1 MGLTSTQGFKF
12 KLVANNV
19 ILDLFADEE
28 MLVSNNVTGL
38 FDLGSLPSDFTRTI
52 TLPGTKKNNHFFEFV
67 YDISVEDPYTFATNQ
82 KVPCYLDFDGIYLSS
97 GYLQL
102 NSVNVYQNKFIDS
115 YEVTV
120 FGGLSSFGRDLKTQF
135 LTDLTSSLA
144 QYNHTSSL
152 ANISSSWGG
161 NLFSGSV
168 VYPMAEYGQK
178 ITYTPEE
185 AFFGIDSAEGGMTIQ
200 DYKPAIRVKDV
211 WDSIFEQ
218 YGFTYT
224 STFWEQSWLDGVYMI
239 ANNKLR
245 YPIYAEYDL
254 ETYGLF
260 RTAPISGSGMTNVT
274 MSAASDLEIPFY
286 NIQQNPGGN
295 ISSDLIYTLDFD
307 SRLRGELNLN
317 FTIQSTGAGN
327 GVPVWYLKVK
337 DLSGTTVST
346 TALVNYNSY
355 MQQIQTYNATQTKT
369 QEFTLLTQYTT
380 AVLPAGQYRFY
391 LDYDNYGGS
400 NFQVILNPNNQTKSL
415 FSVTKVNQGGS
426 GLVMNMAAN
435 MPFGTNGIKLIDFI
449 AGIQKK
455 FNLVIYPNKNKLNDF
470 IVEPFIE
477 WYKSGEVKD
486 FNRYINL
493 DKKITVSPA
502 NNYAVNE
509 LNFGDT
515 LDQDYISQQF
525 NRGANREFGKT
536 YYVDTNNFF
545 SQGKFEVKTTFA
557 SSPLIYLAGTGVSG
571 SASGG
576 GPIATSIGD
585 CILSY
590 SSNPATWCLSTPYVE
605 LFSSTGVLEPSAV
618 LYYDAYG
625 NSSVTGYRY
634 VTDKSIGS
642 STECDVYSINP
653 YTGIVDTYIDNCSN
667 LPYGCV

>member
-1 MGLTSTQGFKF
+1 M
-12 KLVANNV
+12 
-19 ILDLFADEE
+19 
-28 MLVSNNVTGL
+28 
-38 FDLGSLPSDFTRTI
+38 
-52 TLPGTKKNNHFFEFV
+52 
-67 YDISVEDPYTFATNQ
+67 
-82 KVPCYLDFDGIYLSS
+82 DFDGIYLSA

-120 FGGLSSFGRDLKTQF
+120 FGGLASFGRDLKTFF
-135 LTDLTSSLA
+135 LTDLTSSLS
-144 QYNHTSSL
+144 QFNHTSSL
-152 ANISSSWGG
+152 ANISASWGG
-161 NLFSGSV
+161 NLFSGSI

-185 AFFGIDSAEGGMTIQ
+185 AFFGIDSGEGAMTIQ

-211 WDSIFEQ
+211 WDGIFEQ
-218 YGFTYT
+218 FGFTYT
-224 STFWEQSWLDGVYMI
+224 STFWEQSWLDNVYMI

-245 YPIYAEYDL
+245 YPIYSQYDL

-274 MSAASDLEIPFY
+274 MSAATDLQIPFY
-286 NIQQNPGGN
+286 NIQSNPSGQL
-295 ISSDLIYTLDFD
+295 SSNLEYTLDFS

-317 FTIQSTGAGN
+317 FVVNSTGVGN
-327 GVPVWYLKVK
+327 GIPVWYLHVK
-337 DLSGTTVST
+337 NLSGTTVST
-346 TALVNYNSY
+346 TALVNYNQY

-369 QEFTLLTQYTT
+369 QEFTLLTEFTT
-380 AVLPAGQYRFY
+380 ATLPAGTYKFY

-400 NFQVILNPNNQTKSL
+400 NFQVVLNPNNQTKSY
-415 FSVTKVNQGGS
+415 FNITKVNQGGS
-426 GLVMNMAAN
+426 GLVMDMAAN
-435 MPFGTNGIKLIDFI
+435 MPFGTNGIKLIDFV

-486 FNRYINL
+486 FNKYINL

-502 NNYAVNE
+502 NNFAVNE

-525 NRGANREFGKT
+525 AKGANREFGKT

-576 GPIATSIGD
+576 GPIAFSVGD
-585 CILSY
+585 CSLVT
-590 SSNPATWCLSTPYVE
+590 SNNPSTWCLGTGYVE

-625 NSSVTGYRY
+625 NDLVVGYRY
-634 VTDKSIGS
+634 VIDRNTS
-642 STECDVYSINP
+642 SPTQCDIYNINGL
-653 YTGIVDTYIDNCSN
+653 TGIVGTYVDNCSN
-667 LPYGCV
+667 LGGCV

>member
-38 FDLGSLPSDFTRTI
+38 FDLGALPSDFTRTI
-52 TLPGTKKNNHFFEFV
+52 TLPGTKINNHFFEFV
-67 YDISVEDPYTFATNQ
+67 YDISVEDPYTFSTNQ

-120 FGGLSSFGRDLKTQF
+120 FGGLSSFGRDLKTNF

-144 QYNHTSSL
+144 QYNHTSSYE
-152 ANISSSWGG
+152 NITNSWTG
-161 NLFSGSV
+161 NLFSGSI

-178 ITYTPEE
+178 ISYTPEE
-185 AFFGIDSAEGGMTIQ
+185 AFFGIDSNEGALAIQ
-200 DYKPAIRVKDV
+200 DYKPAIRIKDV
-211 WDSIFEQ
+211 WDGIFEQ

-224 STFWEQSWLDGVYMI
+224 SEFWEQSWLDNVYMI

-245 YPIYAEYDL
+245 YPVYEEYDL

-260 RTAPISGSGMTNVT
+260 RIAPVSGSGMTNVT
-274 MSAASDLEIPFY
+274 MSAATDLQIPFF
-286 NIQQNPGGN
+286 NIQSNPGGN
-295 ISSDLIYTLDFD
+295 LASDLTYTLDFD
-307 SRLRGELNLN
+307 SNLRGELNLN
-317 FTIQSTGAGN
+317 FLLQSTGVGN
-327 GVPVWYLKVK
+327 GVPAWYLKIK

-346 TALVNYNSY
+346 TALVNFNQY
-355 MQQIQTYNATQTKT
+355 MTQIQTYNATQTRT
-369 QEFTLLTQYTT
+369 QEFTLLTEFNT
-380 AVLPAGQYRFY
+380 ALLPAGQYKFY
-391 LDYDNYGGS
+391 LDYDNDGGS
-400 NFQVILNPNNQTKSL
+400 NFQIILNPNNNVKS
-415 FSVTKVNQGGS
+415 FFGITKVNQGGA
-426 GLVMNMAAN
+426 GLVLDMAAN

-455 FNLVIYPNKNKLNDF
+455 FNLVIYPNKNKLSDF

-515 LDQDYISQQF
+515 LDGDYISQQF
-525 NRGANREFGKT
+525 AKGANREFGKT

-557 SSPLIYLAGTGVSG
+557 SSPLIYLAGTGISG
-571 SASGG
+571 SATSG
-576 GPIATSIGD
+576 GPIAFSIGN
-585 CILSY
+585 CQ
-590 SSNPATWCLSTPYVE
+590 LSTTLNPFNTCQFGTFFE
-605 LFSSTGVLEPSAV
+605 IFSSTGTLEAGAV
-618 LYYDAYG
+618 LYFDAYG
-625 NSSVTGYRY
+625 NNLVTGYRAI
-634 VTDKSIGS
+634 VN
-642 STECDVYSINP
+642 NP
-653 YTGIVDTYIDNCSN
+653 LDCNIWELGAIDGIVGNDTGDTCGDFG
-667 LPYGCV
+667 GCL